1 MICICLKRYFVSKTH
16 KKCRLS
22 IYNYLDFLKVLD
34 SFQRVG
40 MGNIRLYQWVLV
52 AFMLLGF
59 SSSFAATRQME
70 YLDRGVVA
78 VKVSNG
84 VYLSWR
90 LLASDAPNTEFKIYR
105 SGTLIKTVAG
115 NEGTNFVDVSG
126 AASSKYAVSAV
137 VNGSES
143 AKSEE
148 VTVWGDSY
156 KALSLDRPK
165 DLTMPDGSTC
175 SYAAGDIST
184 GDLDGDG
191 KLDLVVKWDPSN
203 AKDNSH
209 EGYTG
214 NVYIDGYKLDGTKL
228 WRIDLGRNIRAG
240 AHYTQFM
247 VYDLNG
253 DGFAEVAMKTSD
265 GTVDGLGKVIGNA
278 SADYRT
284 GTGTIMSGNEFLT
297 VFDGRNG
304 AAVTTIDYLP
314 GRSVT
319 TSWGDNYG
327 NRSERMLAAI
337 AYLDGVHPSLVM
349 VRGYYTNSYL
359 VAYDFDG
366 SKLTQRWY
374 HKSEKSGQG
383 LYGEGNHNLSVGDVN
398 GDGFDEI
405 IMGSAALKHDGTLLY
420 RTGFGHGDAMHLSDM
435 DPDKAGLEVWSVH
448 ENKASAYGYEL
459 RGPTGSVIFGKK
471 TGTDNGRGL
480 AADIDSTHRGFEL
493 WSSFGSEVYNVKGQV
508 ISNNKPSINF
518 RAYWDGDLYDELLDV
533 SGKENGAIID
543 KWNGNGVTRLFSVYN
558 VNNSVAINGTKATP
572 NLSADLFG
580 DFREEIIYLNKSN
593 PGQINI
599 FTTTIPSPHRVYTLM
614 HDPHYRVSVAWQ
626 NVAYN
631 QPPHLGYFLPDAVKK
646 GITAPDVYLVASNK
660 IPNPGSSS
668 SSTPSSSSSAIVSNV
683 LSVVNAAYPEEGDGI
698 FENTN
703 TGFTQDGYFNFNN
716 STESFGTWLLYSPK
730 DATATLSITYANGG
744 TASRDMVLM
753 LNETSLGTVSFPST
767 GSWTTWTTVTKN
779 ITLKNGKNEL
789 KLSSTA
795 GDGGPNIDV
804 FGFSEAGIILYKD
817 ITSNHRNIYAVDSYQ
832 PKTGILKV
840 SSNGLVKID
849 VFDMLGNQVL
859 SSTKD
864 VTAGESMIPLKSSQL
879 SKGIYWVQVRFNN
892 KVLSRSKIGVTR

>member
-1 MICICLKRYFVSKTH
+1 
-16 KKCRLS
+16 
-22 IYNYLDFLKVLD
+22 
-34 SFQRVG
+34 
-40 MGNIRLYQWVLV
+40 MGNIKLYQWVLV
-52 AFMLLGF
+52 VFMLLGF

-78 VKVSNG
+78 VKVTNG

-126 AASSKYAVSAV
+126 TTSSKYAVSAV
-137 VNGSES
+137 VNSSELE
-143 AKSEE
+143 KSKE
-148 VTVWGDSY
+148 VAVWADSY
-156 KALSLDRPK
+156 KALTLDRPAQLK
-165 DLTMPDGSTC
+165 MPDGTTC
-175 SYAAGDIST
+175 TYSAGDLST

-191 KLDLVVKWDPSN
+191 ELDLVVKWDPSN
-203 AKDNSH
+203 AKDNSQS
-209 EGYTG
+209 GYTG

-253 DGFAEVAMKTSD
+253 DGYAEIAMKTSD
-265 GTVDGLGKVIGNA
+265 GTVDGLGKVIGSS

-284 GTGTIMSGNEFLT
+284 GTGTIMSGKEFLT

-304 AAVTTIDYLP
+304 AAITTIDYLP

-319 TSWGDNYG
+319 SNWGDTYG

-337 AYLDGVHPSLVM
+337 AYLDGVHPSVIM

-374 HKSEKSGQG
+374 HKSETSGQG
-383 LYGEGNHNLSVGDVN
+383 LYGQGNHNISVGDVN
-398 GDGFDEI
+398 GDGYDEI
-405 IMGSAALKHDGTLLY
+405 IMGAAALKSDGSLLY
-420 RTGFGHGDAMHLSDM
+420 RTGFGHGDALHLSDM
-435 DPDKAGLEVWSVH
+435 DPDKPGLEVWDVH
-448 ENKASAYGYEL
+448 EDKGSAYGFEL
-459 RGPTGSVIFGKK
+459 RGPTGTVYFGTK
-471 TGTDNGRGL
+471 TGTDNGRGI

-493 WSSFGSEVYNVKGQV
+493 WSSYGTGVYNVKGEI

-533 SGKENGAIID
+533 SGKDNGAIID

-580 DFREEIIYLNKSN
+580 DFREEIIYLNKNN
-593 PGQINI
+593 PGQVNI
-599 FTTTIPSPHRVYTLM
+599 FTTTIPSSHRVYTLM

-646 GITAPDVYLVASNK
+646 GITPPDVYLVASNK

-668 SSTPSSSSSAIVSNV
+668 SSTPSSSSSSIVSNV
-683 LSVVNAAYPEEGDGI
+683 LSVVNAAYPDDGDGF

-703 TGFTQDGYFNFNN
+703 TGFTQDGYYNFNN
-716 STESFGTWLLYSPK
+716 SSESGATWFIYSPK
-730 DATATLSITYANGG
+730 ASNVTLSITYANGG
-744 TASRDMVLM
+744 AISRDM
-753 LNETSLGTVSFPST
+753 SLAVNGESIGAIFFPST
-767 GSWTTWTTVTKN
+767 GAWTSWAKVTVT
-779 ITLKNGKNEL
+779 IPLISGKNEL
-789 KLSSTA
+789 KLNSTMA
-795 GDGGPNIDV
+795 DGGPNVDV
-804 FGFSEAGIILYKD
+804 FGFSEAGIILYND
-817 ITSNHRNIYAVDSYQ
+817 LTRLHRNIYAVDSYQ
-832 PKTGILKV
+832 PKKGILKV

-849 VFDMLGNQVL
+849 VFDMLGNKVL

-864 VTAGESMIPLKSSQL
+864 VTAGESMIPLNSSQL

>member
-90 LLASDAPNTEFKIYR
+90 LLASDAPNTEFKLYR
-105 SGTLIKTVAG
+105 GTTLVTTTSGTS
-115 NEGTNFVDVSG
+115 GTNYID
-126 AASSKYAVSAV
+126 AAGTTSSKYSVSAV
-137 VNGSES
+137 VNGTES
-143 AKSEE
+143 AKSKE
-148 VTVWGDSY
+148 VDVWADQY
-156 KALSLDRPK
+156 KTLTLDRPK
-165 DLTMPDGSTC
+165 QLTMPDGSTC
-175 SYAAGDIST
+175 TYAPGDMSV

-191 KLDLVVKWDPSN
+191 QYELIVKWDPSN
-203 AKDNSH
+203 AKDNSQS
-209 EGYTG
+209 GYTG

-265 GTVDGLGKVIGNA
+265 GTVDGLGKVIGTA

-284 GTGTIMSGNEFLT
+284 GTGTIMSGKEFLT

-319 TSWGDNYG
+319 TSWGDTYG

-359 VAYDFDG
+359 VAYDYDG

-405 IMGSAALKHDGTLLY
+405 IMGAAALKHDGTLLY

-480 AADIDSTHRGFEL
+480 AADIDSTHRGFEM
-493 WSSFGSEVYNVKGQV
+493 WSSSDASVFNVKGQS
-508 ISNNKPSINF
+508 ISTNKPSVNF
-518 RAYWDGDLYDELLDV
+518 RIYWDGDLYDELLD
-533 SGKENGAIID
+533 GTKLD
-543 KWNGNGVTRLFSVYN
+543 KWNGNGTTRLFTAYN
-558 VNNSVAINGTKATP
+558 FNNSKEINGTKANP
-572 NLSADLFG
+572 NISADLFG
-580 DFREEIIYLNKSN
+580 DWREEIVYYNSSN
-593 PGQINI
+593 PAQINI

-614 HDPHYRVSVAWQ
+614 HDPVYRMSIAWQ

-646 GITAPDVYLVASNK
+646 GITPPDVYLVASNK

-668 SSTPSSSSSAIVSNV
+668 SSTPSSSSSSIVSNV

-703 TGFTQDGYFNFNN
+703 TGFTQDGYYNFTN

-730 DATATLSITYANGG
+730 DATAATLSITYANGG

-753 LNETSLGTVSFPST
+753 LNETSIGTISFPST
-767 GSWTTWTTVTKN
+767 GSWTTWTTVTKS

-864 VTAGESMIPLKSSQL
+864 VTAGESMIPLNSSQL

>member
-16 KKCRLS
+16 KKCRLL

-40 MGNIRLYQWVLV
+40 MGNIKLFQWVLV
-52 AFMLLGF
+52 VFMLLGF

-84 VYLSWR
+84 VFLSWR

-143 AKSEE
+143 AKSKE
-148 VTVWGDSY
+148 VDVWADQY
-156 KALSLDRPK
+156 KTLTLDRPK
-165 DLTMPDGSTC
+165 QLTMPDGSTC
-175 SYAAGDIST
+175 TYAPGDMSV

-191 KLDLVVKWDPSN
+191 QYELIVKWDPSN
-203 AKDNSH
+203 AKDNSQS
-209 EGYTG
+209 GYTG

-265 GTVDGLGKVIGNA
+265 GTVDGLGKVIGTA

-284 GTGTIMSGNEFLT
+284 GTGTIMSGKEFLT

-319 TSWGDNYG
+319 TSWGDTYG

-359 VAYDFDG
+359 VAYDYDG

-405 IMGSAALKHDGTLLY
+405 IMGAAALKHDGTLLY

-480 AADIDSTHRGFEL
+480 AADIDSTHRGFEM
-493 WSSFGSEVYNVKGQV
+493 WSSSDASVFNVKGQS
-508 ISNNKPSINF
+508 ISTNKPSVNF
-518 RAYWDGDLYDELLDV
+518 RIYWDGDLYDELLD
-533 SGKENGAIID
+533 GTKLD
-543 KWNGNGVTRLFSVYN
+543 KWNGNGTTRLFTAYN
-558 VNNSVAINGTKATP
+558 FNNSKEINGTKANP
-572 NLSADLFG
+572 NISADLFG
-580 DFREEIIYLNKSN
+580 DWREEVVYYNSSN
-593 PGQINI
+593 PAQINI

-614 HDPHYRVSVAWQ
+614 HDPVYRLSIAWQ

-683 LSVVNAAYPEEGDGI
+683 LSVVNAAYPDEGDGI

-753 LNETSLGTVSFPST
+753 LNETSIGTISFPST
-767 GSWTTWTTVTKN
+767 GSWTTWTTVTKS

-864 VTAGESMIPLKSSQL
+864 VTAGESMIPLNSSQL

>member
-1 MICICLKRYFVSKTH
+1 
-16 KKCRLS
+16 
-22 IYNYLDFLKVLD
+22 
-34 SFQRVG
+34 
-40 MGNIRLYQWVLV
+40 
-52 AFMLLGF
+52 
-59 SSSFAATRQME
+59 
-70 YLDRGVVA
+70 
-78 VKVSNG
+78 
-84 VYLSWR
+84 
-90 LLASDAPNTEFKIYR
+90 
-105 SGTLIKTVAG
+105 
-115 NEGTNFVDVSG
+115 
-126 AASSKYAVSAV
+126 
-137 VNGSES
+137 
-143 AKSEE
+143 
-148 VTVWGDSY
+148 
-156 KALSLDRPK
+156 
-165 DLTMPDGSTC
+165 
-175 SYAAGDIST
+175 
-184 GDLDGDG
+184 
-191 KLDLVVKWDPSN
+191 
-203 AKDNSH
+203 
-209 EGYTG
+209 
-214 NVYIDGYKLDGTKL
+214 
-228 WRIDLGRNIRAG
+228 
-240 AHYTQFM
+240 
-247 VYDLNG
+247 
-253 DGFAEVAMKTSD
+253 
-265 GTVDGLGKVIGNA
+265 
-278 SADYRT
+278 
-284 GTGTIMSGNEFLT
+284 
-297 VFDGRNG
+297 
-304 AAVTTIDYLP
+304 
-314 GRSVT
+314 
-319 TSWGDNYG
+319 
-327 NRSERMLAAI
+327 
-337 AYLDGVHPSLVM
+337 
-349 VRGYYTNSYL
+349 GYYTNSYL

-405 IMGSAALKHDGTLLY
+405 IMGAAALKHDGTLLY

-448 ENKASAYGYEL
+448 ENKASAYGFEL

-480 AADIDSTHRGFEL
+480 AADIDSTHRGFEM
-493 WSSFGSEVYNVKGQV
+493 WSSSDASVFNVKGQS
-508 ISNNKPSINF
+508 ISTNKPSVNF
-518 RAYWDGDLYDELLDV
+518 RIYWDGDLYDELLD
-533 SGKENGAIID
+533 GTKLD
-543 KWNGNGVTRLFSVYN
+543 KWNGNGTTRLFTAYN
-558 VNNSVAINGTKATP
+558 FNNSKEINGTKANP
-572 NLSADLFG
+572 NISADLFG
-580 DFREEIIYLNKSN
+580 DWREEIVYYNSSN
-593 PGQINI
+593 PAQINI

-614 HDPHYRVSVAWQ
+614 HDPVYRLSIAWQ

-668 SSTPSSSSSAIVSNV
+668 SSTPSSSSSSIVSNV

-703 TGFTQDGYFNFNN
+703 TGFTQDGYYNFTN

-730 DATATLSITYANGG
+730 DATAATLSITYANGG

-767 GSWTTWTTVTKN
+767 GSWTTWTTVTKS

-789 KLSSTA
+789 KLTSTTA
-795 GDGGPNIDV
+795 DGGPNIDV

-849 VFDMLGNQVL
+849 VFDMLGNKVL

-864 VTAGESMIPLKSSQL
+864 VIAGESMIPLNSSQL

>member
-1 MICICLKRYFVSKTH
+1 MGFVGLKHWALVV
-16 KKCRLS
+16 
-22 IYNYLDFLKVLD
+22 IFLLE
-34 SFQRVG
+34 
-40 MGNIRLYQWVLV
+40 I
-52 AFMLLGF
+52 

-143 AKSEE
+143 AKSKE
-148 VTVWGDSY
+148 VDVWADQY
-156 KALSLDRPK
+156 KTLTLDRPK
-165 DLTMPDGSTC
+165 QLTMPDGSTC
-175 SYAAGDIST
+175 TYAPGDMSV

-191 KLDLVVKWDPSN
+191 QYELIVKWDPSN
-203 AKDNSH
+203 AKDNSQS
-209 EGYTG
+209 GYTG

-265 GTVDGLGKVIGNA
+265 GTVDGLGKVIGTA

-284 GTGTIMSGNEFLT
+284 GTGTIMSGKEFLT

-319 TSWGDNYG
+319 TSWGDTYG

-359 VAYDFDG
+359 VAYDYDG

-405 IMGSAALKHDGTLLY
+405 IMGAAALKHDGTLLY

-480 AADIDSTHRGFEL
+480 AADIDSTHRGFEM
-493 WSSFGSEVYNVKGQV
+493 WSSSDASVFNVKGQS
-508 ISNNKPSINF
+508 ISTNKPSVNF
-518 RAYWDGDLYDELLDV
+518 RIYWDGDLYDELLD
-533 SGKENGAIID
+533 GTKLD
-543 KWNGNGVTRLFSVYN
+543 KWNGNGTTRLFTAYN
-558 VNNSVAINGTKATP
+558 FNNSKEINGTKANP
-572 NLSADLFG
+572 NISADLFG
-580 DFREEIIYLNKSN
+580 DWREEVVYYNSSN
-593 PGQINI
+593 PAQINI

-614 HDPHYRVSVAWQ
+614 HDPVYRLSIAWQ

-646 GITAPDVYLVASNK
+646 GITPPDVYLVASDK

-668 SSTPSSSSSAIVSNV
+668 SSTPSSSSSSIVSNV

-703 TGFTQDGYFNFNN
+703 TGFTQDGYYNFTN

-789 KLSSTA
+789 KLNSTMA
-795 GDGGPNIDV
+795 DGGPNVDV
-804 FGFSEAGIILYKD
+804 FGFSEAGIILYND
-817 ITSNHRNIYAVDSYQ
+817 LTRLHRNIYAVDSYQ

>member
-143 AKSEE
+143 AKSKE
-148 VTVWGDSY
+148 VDVWADQY
-156 KALSLDRPK
+156 KTLTLDRPK
-165 DLTMPDGSTC
+165 QLTMPDGSTC
-175 SYAAGDIST
+175 TYAPGDMSV

-191 KLDLVVKWDPSN
+191 QYELIVKWDPSN
-203 AKDNSH
+203 AKDNSQS
-209 EGYTG
+209 GYTG

-265 GTVDGLGKVIGNA
+265 GTVDGLGKVIGTA

-284 GTGTIMSGNEFLT
+284 GTGTIMSGKEFLT

-319 TSWGDNYG
+319 TSWGDTYG

-359 VAYDFDG
+359 VAYDYDG

-405 IMGSAALKHDGTLLY
+405 IMGAAALKHDGTLLY

-480 AADIDSTHRGFEL
+480 AADIDSTHRGFEM
-493 WSSFGSEVYNVKGQV
+493 WSSSDASVFNVKGQS
-508 ISNNKPSINF
+508 ISTNKPSVNF
-518 RAYWDGDLYDELLDV
+518 RIYWDGDLYDELLD
-533 SGKENGAIID
+533 GTKLD
-543 KWNGNGVTRLFSVYN
+543 KWNGNGTTRLFTAYN
-558 VNNSVAINGTKATP
+558 FNNSKEINGTKANP
-572 NLSADLFG
+572 NISADLFG
-580 DFREEIIYLNKSN
+580 DWREEIVYYNSSN
-593 PGQINI
+593 PAQINI

-614 HDPHYRVSVAWQ
+614 HDPVYRLSIAWQ

-668 SSTPSSSSSAIVSNV
+668 SSTPSSSSSSIVSNV

-703 TGFTQDGYFNFNN
+703 TGFTQDGYYNFTN

-864 VTAGESMIPLKSSQL
+864 VTAGESMIPLNSSQL

>member
-1 MICICLKRYFVSKTH
+1 
-16 KKCRLS
+16 
-22 IYNYLDFLKVLD
+22 
-34 SFQRVG
+34 
-40 MGNIRLYQWVLV
+40 MGNIKLFQWVLV
-52 AFMLLGF
+52 VFMLLGF

-143 AKSEE
+143 AKSKE
-148 VTVWGDSY
+148 VDVWADQY
-156 KALSLDRPK
+156 KTLTLDRPK
-165 DLTMPDGSTC
+165 QLTMPDGSTC
-175 SYAAGDIST
+175 TYAPGDMSV

-191 KLDLVVKWDPSN
+191 QYELIVKWDPSN
-203 AKDNSH
+203 AKDNSQS
-209 EGYTG
+209 GYTG

-265 GTVDGLGKVIGNA
+265 GTVDGLGKVIGTA

-284 GTGTIMSGNEFLT
+284 GTGTIMSGKEFLT

-304 AAVTTIDYLP
+304 AAVTSIDYLP

-319 TSWGDNYG
+319 TSWGDTYG

-359 VAYDFDG
+359 VAYDYDG
-366 SKLTQRWY
+366 SKLIQRWY

-405 IMGSAALKHDGTLLY
+405 IMGAAALKHDGTLLY

-480 AADIDSTHRGFEL
+480 AADIDSTHRGFEM
-493 WSSFGSEVYNVKGQV
+493 WSSSDASVFNVKGQS
-508 ISNNKPSINF
+508 ISTNKPSVNF
-518 RAYWDGDLYDELLDV
+518 RIYWDGDLYDELLD
-533 SGKENGAIID
+533 GTKLD
-543 KWNGNGVTRLFSVYN
+543 KWNGNGTTRLFTAYN
-558 VNNSVAINGTKATP
+558 FNNSKEINGTKANP
-572 NLSADLFG
+572 NISADLFG
-580 DFREEIIYLNKSN
+580 DWREEIVYYNSSN
-593 PGQINI
+593 PAQINI

-614 HDPHYRVSVAWQ
+614 HDPVYRLSIAWQ

-668 SSTPSSSSSAIVSNV
+668 SSTPSSSSSSIVSNV

-703 TGFTQDGYFNFNN
+703 TGFTQDGYYNFTN

-753 LNETSLGTVSFPST
+753 LNETSIGTISFPST
-767 GSWTTWTTVTKN
+767 GSWTTWTTVTKS

-789 KLSSTA
+789 KLTSTTA
-795 GDGGPNIDV
+795 DGGPNIDV
-804 FGFSEAGIILYKD
+804 FGFSEAGIVIYED
-817 ITSNHRNIYAVDSYQ
+817 IISNHRNIYVIDSYQ

-849 VFDMLGNQVL
+849 VFDMLGNKVL

-864 VTAGESMIPLKSSQL
+864 VTAGKSMIPLNSSQL

>member
-143 AKSEE
+143 AKSKE
-148 VTVWGDSY
+148 VDVWADQY
-156 KALSLDRPK
+156 KTLTLDRPK
-165 DLTMPDGSTC
+165 QLTMPDGSTC
-175 SYAAGDIST
+175 TYAPGDMSV

-191 KLDLVVKWDPSN
+191 QYELIVKWDPSN
-203 AKDNSH
+203 AKDNSQS
-209 EGYTG
+209 GYTG

-265 GTVDGLGKVIGNA
+265 GTVDGLGKVIGTA

-284 GTGTIMSGNEFLT
+284 GTGTIMSGKEFLT

-319 TSWGDNYG
+319 TSWGDTYG

-359 VAYDFDG
+359 VAYDYDG

-405 IMGSAALKHDGTLLY
+405 IMGAAALKHDGTLLY

-480 AADIDSTHRGFEL
+480 AADIDSTHRGFEM
-493 WSSFGSEVYNVKGQV
+493 WSSSDASVFNVKGQS
-508 ISNNKPSINF
+508 ISNNKPSVNF
-518 RAYWDGDLYDELLDV
+518 RIYWDGDLYDELLD
-533 SGKENGAIID
+533 GTKLD
-543 KWNGNGVTRLFSVYN
+543 KWNGNGTTRLFTAYN
-558 VNNSVAINGTKATP
+558 FNNSKEINGTKANP
-572 NLSADLFG
+572 NISADLFG
-580 DFREEIIYLNKSN
+580 DWREEIVYYNSSN
-593 PGQINI
+593 PAQINI

-614 HDPHYRVSVAWQ
+614 HDPVYRLSIAWQ

-668 SSTPSSSSSAIVSNV
+668 SSTPSSSSSSIVSNV

-703 TGFTQDGYFNFNN
+703 TGFTQDGYYNFTN

-864 VTAGESMIPLKSSQL
+864 VTAGESMIPLNSSQL